1 MKIIAITLL
10 AALAAA
16 TPAHAAKGSPT
27 DAIKSAN
34 TRVRELLA
42 QKGSNEKN
50 AARVTSELRD
60 LFDIGD
66 LAKRALVDH
75 WSDMSPAQRTSLV
88 DTLRQVVERNY
99 VSQLRSNLQYE
110 IVYQGEEPKG
120 SDVLVKTIIKAE
132 RGGRP
137 VEIPVDYLL
146 HSEGDHWRAYDVIT
160 DDVSLVT
167 NYRSQFNRIISKE
180 GPDGLIKRMKARL
193 EKNED

>member
-16 TPAHAAKGSPT
+16 TPAHGAKGTPT
-27 DAIKSAN
+27 EAIKSAN
-34 TRVRELLA
+34 TRVRELLS

-60 LFDIGD
+60 LFDIAD

-75 WSDMSPAQRTSLV
+75 WNDMSPAQRTSLV

-146 HSEGDHWRAYDVIT
+146 HSESDHWRAYDVIT